1 MMFASG
7 FSWFRLIPAVDKDE
21 ALHALGIEN
30 HMLVPGAG
38 IAETHVYLHAWLAVF
53 VLLGFAVLARM
64 GLERAKQRGGLAR
77 FYSDDKI
84 TPLTFAEVF
93 VGGIRGMVG
102 DLLDKKDLRLFF
114 PLIAGLFCY
123 IFACNIQSIL
133 PGFLP
138 PTDNINT
145 NVGMALIV
153 FLTFNAIGLSRDA
166 VGFIK
171 HLAGPALF
179 LVPLML
185 PLEIVSLF
193 IRPLSLT
200 VRLTAN
206 MFGDHQVFTVISG
219 LVPVILPAALLLLA
233 CIVSTVQA
241 FVFSLLTVIY
251 IHLSL
256 PHHEHDEAHGQG
268 AHH

>member
-1 MMFASG
+1 MTA
-7 FSWFRLIPAVDKDE
+7 
-21 ALHALGIEN
+21 
-30 HMLVPGAG
+30 
-38 IAETHVYLHAWLAVF
+38 
-53 VLLGFAVLARM
+53 
-64 GLERAKQRGGLAR
+64 
-77 FYSDDKI
+77 
-84 TPLTFAEVF
+84 LTFAEVF

-123 IFACNIQSIL
+123 ILACNIQSIF

-153 FLTFNAIGLSRDA
+153 FLTFNAVGLMRDA
-166 VGFIK
+166 KGFIK

-233 CIVSTVQA
+233 CIVSVVQA

-256 PHHEHDEAHGQG
+256 PHHEHDEAHAQG

>member
-1 MMFASG
+1 MFASG
-7 FSWFRLIPAVDKDE
+7 FSWFRLFPAVDKDE
-21 ALHALGIEN
+21 LLHSFGMDKN
-30 HMLVPGAG
+30 TFFPDAG
-38 IAETHVYLHAWLAVF
+38 VAETHVYLHAWLAVIA
-53 VLLGFAVLARM
+53 LLGFALLARL
-64 GLERAKQRGGLAR
+64 GLERVKKRTGLAR
-77 FYSDDKI
+77 YFSDDKL

-93 VGGIRGMVG
+93 VGGIQGMVG

-153 FLTFNAIGLSRDA
+153 FFTFNIVGLWRDA
-166 VGFIK
+166 VGYVK

-179 LVPLML
+179 LLPLML

-219 LVPVILPAALLLLA
+219 LVPVILPAALLMLA
-233 CIVSTVQA
+233 CVVSVVQS

-256 PHHEHDEAHGQG
+256 PHHEHEEAHG

>member
-1 MMFASG
+1 MFASG
-7 FSWFRLIPAVDKDE
+7 FSWFRLIPAVDKDVPLE
-21 ALHALGIEN
+21 SLGMTE
-30 HMLVPGAG
+30 HMIAPGSSV
-38 IAETHVYLHAWLAVF
+38 AETHVYLHAWLAVF
-53 VLLGFAVLARM
+53 VLLAFALLARM
-64 GLERAKQRGGLAR
+64 GLERAKQRNGLAR
-77 FYSDDKI
+77 YFSDEKI

-93 VGGIRGMVG
+93 VGAIYGIMG
-102 DLLDKKDLRLFF
+102 DLLDRKDAKLFF
-114 PLIAGLFCY
+114 PLIAGLFSY

-145 NVGMALIV
+145 NVGMAVIV
-153 FLTFNAIGLSRDA
+153 FLTFNAIGLGRDA
-166 VGFIK
+166 AGYIK
-171 HLAGPALF
+171 HLMGPTL
-179 LVPLML
+179 LLMPLML
-185 PLEIVSLF
+185 PLEVVSLF

-200 VRLTAN
+200 IRLTAN

-219 LVPVILPAALLLLA
+219 LIPVIIPSALLLLA
-233 CIVSTVQA
+233 CVVSVVQA

-256 PHHEHDEAHGQG
+256 PHHEHDESH